1 MSAFDCASV
10 NWQNVFK
17 ELDQR
22 VPGTLTRIADEIKM
36 TKSML
41 SKIWHRHLDDK
52 DFDPTTMTWGGNNRT
67 FTRKQEEEMTKFMI
81 DGLACDGMAM
91 PEKEIK
97 RICHD
102 HWLAEHGRCT
112 RNSSFTASN
121 GWVYNFKKRNHLSS
135 RSMQSHGKRLKGRRS
150 KMPGNVP
157 SETGIIGNKKH
168 FLGGI

>member
-1 MSAFDCASV
+1 MSAFDYASV
-10 NWQNVFK
+10 NWQNVFT
-17 ELDQR
+17 ELDQQ
-22 VPGTLTRIADEIKM
+22 VPGTLTRIANEIKM

-67 FTRKQEEEMTKFMI
+67 FTKKEEQEMTKFMI

-112 RNSSFTASN
+112 RNSCFTAS
-121 GWVYNFKKRNHLSS
+121 
-135 RSMQSHGKRLKGRRS
+135 
-150 KMPGNVP
+150 
-157 SETGIIGNKKH
+157 I
-168 FLGGI
+168 